1 MPAKSKTHKSVV
13 PYGMSNK
20 QMKRKKPINTDLMR
34 TINPL
39 TPNQEELFRHYKN
52 DQNLVAYGA
61 AGTGKTFI
69 TLYNALKDVLD
80 PKTSYDKIY
89 IVRSLVAT
97 REIGFLP
104 GDHED
109 KSSLYQIP
117 YKNMVK

>member
-1 MPAKSKTHKSVV
+1 MTVKQKRKTLVGAGLSA
-13 PYGMSNK
+13 K

-80 PKTSYDKIY
+80 PKT
-89 IVRSLVAT
+89 
-97 REIGFLP
+97 
-104 GDHED
+104 
-109 KSSLYQIP
+109 P
-117 YKNMVK
+117 YE